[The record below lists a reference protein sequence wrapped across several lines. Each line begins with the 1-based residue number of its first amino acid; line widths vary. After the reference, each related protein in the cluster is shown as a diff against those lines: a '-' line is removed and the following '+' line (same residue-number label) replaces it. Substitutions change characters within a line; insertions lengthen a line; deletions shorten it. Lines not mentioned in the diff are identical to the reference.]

1 MYGKRDWRGW
11 TFTIFSPNYFIFP
24 SDEVKPAPDSRI
36 NCVWHQAVCIL
47 QNPNSQ
53 LYSQGWEFAHSLIR
67 SFAQIAQIKWATV
80 SNTLRTLRTNE
91 GLCANRS
98 GRSCPKSDCERIA
111 RLLMTNERLWAIRP
125 GRSWKMSELL
135 VFSERIAHSLFCSQK
150 TSDKKKNWL
159 NSYFLY
165 VFCMFF
171 MTLTSPYK
179 TSQKIHIYKSKAL
192 FTSMYVTI
200 HFLL

>member
-36 NCVWHQAVCIL
+36 NCVWHQAVCIS

-67 SFAQIAQIKWATV
+67 SFTQIAQIKWATV

-111 RLLMTNERLWAIRP
+111 RLLMTNERLWATP
-125 GRSWKMSELL
+125 RSLMKN
-135 VFSERIAHSLFCSQK
+135 ERIARFFWANRSFPLLLTK
-150 TSDKKKNWL
+150 NKRLKKKL
-159 NSYFLY
+159 TKLVFFVRFLY
-165 VFCMFF
+165 VFYD
-171 MTLTSPYK
+171 SYK
-179 TSQKIHIYKSKAL
+179 P
-192 FTSMYVTI
+192 V
-200 HFLL
+200 